1 MPITGTGPTA
11 SASTR
16 PFRTP
21 PRRPTKR
28 SSRSGRSCR
37 PHIKAWPNDGGFK
50 REYFKELLPVYRKA
64 GAIKG
69 EPDLNRVVETRFV
82 EQALQELG

>member
-1 MPITGTGPTA
+1 VTYPI
-11 SASTR
+11 SAR
-16 PFRTP
+16 VPHC
-21 PRRPTKR
+21 R
-28 SSRSGRSCR
+28 SRYSC
-37 PHIKAWPNDGGFK
+37 PGLAEGWGFK

-69 EPDLNRVVETRFV
+69 EPDLTGLIETRFV